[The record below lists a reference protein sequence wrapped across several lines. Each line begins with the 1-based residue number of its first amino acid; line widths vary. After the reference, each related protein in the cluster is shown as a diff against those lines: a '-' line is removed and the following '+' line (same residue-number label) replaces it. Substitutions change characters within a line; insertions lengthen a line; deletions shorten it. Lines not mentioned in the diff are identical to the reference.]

1 MARMLACSV
10 VFGIGKVSAAELA
23 SAGSS
28 GFPGDPATARAGL
41 RRAQSAAARELLAR
55 LAARHGN
62 GEVALE
68 RGASG
73 RPKLRLG
80 DGSLLNASIAHS
92 GHHVAAALALHGRVG
107 IDLERF
113 ETGRD
118 WRAIARA
125 AFGPAEAA
133 AVLAQGPE
141 TFYRIWC
148 LREAL
153 AKATGAGLALVMDRR
168 DRFPQG
174 AAVDGVTVGL
184 PEGDWRFRVRR
195 LPGCMFALAWDSPGE
210 AHAAEILESGCFL
223 GES

>member
-1 MARMLACSV
+1 MLSCSV
-10 VFGIGKVSAAELA
+10 VFGIGKVPAAAPA

-28 GFPGDPATARAGL
+28 GFPGNSTAARAGL
-41 RRAQSAAARELLAR
+41 HRAQSIAARELLAC
-55 LAARHGN
+55 LGALHGN
-62 GEVALE
+62 GGAELE
-68 RGASG
+68 RDAAG

-92 GHHVAAALALHGRVG
+92 GHHVAAALALQGRVG
-107 IDLERF
+107 IDVERI
-113 ETGRD
+113 EPGRD

-133 AVLAQGPE
+133 ASLARGPE

-174 AAVDGVTVGL
+174 AAVDGATVRL
-184 PEGDWRFRVRR
+184 PEGDWQFRVSR
-195 LPGCMFALAWDSPGE
+195 LPGCMLALAWDMPGA
-210 AHAAEILESGCFL
+210 AHAADIPGCGCFL